1 MKTSTLLI
9 AIIGIAIIGY
19 LVYKYVYLPKKSSS
33 ATTTSITTPSTIPST
48 VSVSQYISP
57 SSSSTSSPSNPSNTL
72 TSVTQNYYIPPSSGV
87 YIPTKTSQISY
98 AQEIACQRY
107 PQLCAKE
114 APYLFNFKGPVTA
127 YSPIQSSS
135 SVHQSNPSTIS
146 TGIGKYVRPLGG
158 GPAFNYW
165 GSNSVRNS
173 SSYIQQVE
181 KSNSPFMQKVSSITT
196 TQPQKTT
203 TSSSSSAIHR
213 PIFPTLSEL
222 KKQNPYLR

>member
-1 MKTSTLLI
+1 MKTSTLII
-9 AIIGIAIIGY
+9 AIIGIAIIGF
-19 LVYKYVYLPKKSSS
+19 LIYKYVYLPKKSSS
-33 ATTTSITTPSTIPST
+33 TTTSITTPSTIPST
-48 VSVSQYISP
+48 VSVSQYIPP
-57 SSSSTSSPSNPSNTL
+57 SSTTSSTTSNNL
-72 TSVTQNYYIPPSSGV
+72 TSVTQNYYTPPSSGV

-135 SVHQSNPSTIS
+135 SIHQSNPSTIS
-146 TGIGKYVRPLGG
+146 TGIGKYIRPMG
-158 GPAFNYW
+158 GPAYNNW
-165 GSNSVRNS
+165 GSSTVNRNS
-173 SSYIQQVE
+173 YSYIQQTE
-181 KSNSPFMQKVSSITT
+181 KSNSPFMQKISAITTT

-213 PIFPTLSEL
+213 PILPTLSEL